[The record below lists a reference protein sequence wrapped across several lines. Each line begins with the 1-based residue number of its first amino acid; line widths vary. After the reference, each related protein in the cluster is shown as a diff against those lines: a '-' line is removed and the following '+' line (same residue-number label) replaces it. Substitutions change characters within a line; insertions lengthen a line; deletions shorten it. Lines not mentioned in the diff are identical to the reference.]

1 MLNNIDL
8 EQIAV
13 NCFYSVSRVGAG
25 VFLAVVLGIILG
37 LLRSLLPD
45 PVKRNGLVK
54 FLFEAPKFPPPIAWI
69 PFVIL
74 LFGIGET
81 SAYAIV
87 FIGAFAPIFTST
99 YEGAE
104 SVPPV
109 IRNCAASME
118 IRGLRYLFQIIFRSA
133 LPQIFTGIRLGV
145 SMGWMS
151 VIAAE
156 MISGQSGLGYSIQL
170 NRLNMQYD
178 LMTLDIILIGLIG
191 FLLFEATIILQEE
204 MIPYVRKDTI
214 KGPKTPLYERSVGS
228 IRDNV

>member
-1 MLNNIDL
+1 MLETLNIT
-8 EQIAV
+8 ETAA
-13 NCFYSVSRVGAG
+13 NCLFSISRVVAG
-25 VFLAVVLGIILG
+25 VALAGFAGIVMGLARSVLPERMK
-37 LLRSLLPD
+37 RSL
-45 PVKRNGLVK
+45 LVK

-74 LFGIGET
+74 LFGIGEI
-81 SAYAIV
+81 SAYVIV
-87 FIGAFAPIFTST
+87 FIGAFSPIFTST

-104 SVPPV
+104 AVPLV

-118 IRGLRYLFQIIFRSA
+118 IRGVRYLTQVAFRSA
-133 LPQIFTGIRLGV
+133 LPQIFTGLRLGV

-178 LMTLDIILIGLIG
+178 LMTVDIVLIGFIG
-191 FLLFEATIILQEE
+191 FLLFEGTLLLQDMLIPFDRRKAT
-204 MIPYVRKDTI
+204 PYLSL
-214 KGPKTPLYERSVGS
+214 PLHSRG
-228 IRDNV
+228 RRAGDHA

>member
-1 MLNNIDL
+1 MLESINTA
-8 EQIAV
+8 EIAV
-13 NCFYSVSRVGAG
+13 NCLYSISRVAAG
-25 VFLAVVLGIILG
+25 VFIAVILGIFMGLG
-37 LLRSLLPD
+37 RSFLPA
-45 PVKRNGLVK
+45 PIKRNKLVK

-74 LFGIGET
+74 FFGIGEF

-87 FIGAFAPIFTST
+87 FIGAFSPIFTST

-104 SVPPV
+104 SVPMV
-109 IRNCAASME
+109 IRNCARSME
-118 IRGLRYLFQIIFRSA
+118 IRGPRYLWQVIFRSA
-133 LPQIFTGIRLGV
+133 MPQVFTGIRLGV

-178 LMTLDIILIGLIG
+178 MMTLDIVLIGIIG
-191 FLLFEATIILQEE
+191 FLLFEATVVMQKLIMPWHEATL
-204 MIPYVRKDTI
+204 M
-214 KGPKTPLYERSVGS
+214 
-228 IRDNV
+228 

>member
-1 MLNNIDL
+1 MLASLDISA
-8 EQIAV
+8 IAI
-13 NCFYSVSRVGAG
+13 NCLFSVQRVIAG
-25 VFLAVVLGIILG
+25 VIFAIVLGVAIGLG
-37 LLRSLLPD
+37 RSLLP
-45 PVKRNGLVK
+45 PKIKRNGLIK

-74 LFGIGET
+74 LFGIGEI

-87 FIGAFAPIFTST
+87 FIGAFSPIFTST

-104 SVPPV
+104 SVPLV
-109 IRNCAASME
+109 IRNSARSME
-118 IRGLRYLFQIIFRSA
+118 ITGIKYLWQVVFQAA
-133 LPQIFTGIRLGV
+133 LPQILTGVRVGV

-178 LMTLDIILIGLIG
+178 LMTVDIILIGIVG
-191 FLLFEATIILQEE
+191 FLLFESTVFLQRKIIPWHEGTL
-204 MIPYVRKDTI
+204 
-214 KGPKTPLYERSVGS
+214 
-228 IRDNV
+228 

>member
-1 MLNNIDL
+1 MLETVNIA
-8 EQIAV
+8 EIAV
-13 NCFYSVSRVGAG
+13 NCLYSVSRVGAG
-25 VFLAVVLGIILG
+25 VGIAVVLGIAMGLG
-37 LLRSLLPD
+37 RSLLPEAI
-45 PVKRNGLVK
+45 KRNKLIK

-74 LFGIGET
+74 LFGIGEM
-81 SAYAIV
+81 SAYVIV

-99 YEGAE
+99 FEGAE
-104 SVPPV
+104 SVPTV
-109 IRNCAASME
+109 IRDCAASME
-118 IRGLRYLFQIIFRSA
+118 IRGLRYLTQVVFMSA

-178 LMTLDIILIGLIG
+178 LMSLDIVLIGLIG
-191 FLLFEATIILQEE
+191 FLLFEVTILLQKR
-204 MIPYVRKDTI
+204 MIPYIRQDAFRAH
-214 KGPKTPLYERSVGS
+214 LYERRARG
-228 IRDNV
+228 NG